1 MIKIGVYCNNSN
13 QKKEIKTMLKNYF
26 DNYDVEAEIT
36 NIKTKMKILKKTIES
51 YSDYNI
57 VVLCEE
63 DKLIYYKRNYIN
75 YYKNIS
81 NMSKSLLGPL

>member
-36 NIKTKMKILKKTIES
+36 NIKKHK
-51 YSDYNI
+51 
-57 VVLCEE
+57 
-63 DKLIYYKRNYIN
+63 DKNEN
-75 YYKNIS
+75 S
-81 NMSKSLLGPL
+81 